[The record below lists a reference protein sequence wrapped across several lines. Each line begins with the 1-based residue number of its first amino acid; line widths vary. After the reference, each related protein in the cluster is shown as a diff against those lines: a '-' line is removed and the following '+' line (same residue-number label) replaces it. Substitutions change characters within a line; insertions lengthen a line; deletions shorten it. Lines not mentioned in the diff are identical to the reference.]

1 MKIIRKK
8 IWPKYFQLV
17 RAGKKKFEI
26 RLADFKIKE
35 DDVLILQEWDPKN
48 KRYTGR
54 QLKKR
59 VKYILKF
66 KLDDFGQKEEIE
78 RRGLYTIQ
86 F

>member
-1 MKIIRKK
+1 MSIIKK
-8 IWPKYFQLV
+8 KTWPEHFNLV
-17 RAGKKKFEI
+17 KNGKKRIDI

-66 KLDDFGQKEEIE
+66 KLNDFGQKEKIE
-78 RRGLYTIQ
+78 KKGIYIIQ

>member
-1 MKIIRKK
+1 MNLIKKK

-66 KLDDFGQKEEIE
+66 KLNDFGQKEKIE
-78 RRGLYTIQ
+78 KKGIYIIQ